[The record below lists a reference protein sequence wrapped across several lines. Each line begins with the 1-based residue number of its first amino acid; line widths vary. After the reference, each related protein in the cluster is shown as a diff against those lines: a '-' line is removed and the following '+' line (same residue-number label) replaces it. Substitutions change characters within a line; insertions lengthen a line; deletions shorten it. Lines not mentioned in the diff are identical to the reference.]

1 MANER
6 VVFTTPVGRLVGGSL
21 YKPST
26 TDAEGKPLVTKTG
39 PNAGQSRVE
48 YYIAIAIPKG
58 AETHWGQTAW
68 GAPIWAAGHA
78 AWPGGQAQHPTFA
91 WKIEDGDSTIPNKKG
106 KKPCDREGFPGHWI
120 LRFGG
125 GYAPSVWNSD
135 GSAPIQEQDAVK
147 PGYYIQIRGSVS
159 GNGSASQ
166 PGIYLN
172 HDKVALAGFGPEIRT
187 GEDVG
192 QAGFGKG
199 VDLPAG
205 ASRVPVGGMAEGAAP
220 APAPAPVAPPVAAP
234 VAPPVA
240 PPAADPAPVA
250 VAPHPG
256 FLTAAPPPP
265 VAAPPAAAPPAAPAR
280 VMLPGAGGVAYEA
293 FIASGWTD
301 ALLVQ
306 HGKMAA

>member
-21 YKPST
+21 YKPYT
-26 TDAEGKPLVTKTG
+26 KDAEGKPLVTKTG

-106 KKPCDREGFPGHWI
+106 KKPRDHEGCPGHWI
-120 LRFGG
+120 LRFSG

-220 APAPAPVAPPVAAP
+220 APAPVVAPPVAA
-234 VAPPVA
+234 
-240 PPAADPAPVA
+240 PAPVA

-265 VAAPPAAAPPAAPAR
+265 VAAPPAAPVPER
-280 VMLPGAGGVAYEA
+280 VMLAAAGGVTYEA

-306 HGKMAA
+306 HGKMAG